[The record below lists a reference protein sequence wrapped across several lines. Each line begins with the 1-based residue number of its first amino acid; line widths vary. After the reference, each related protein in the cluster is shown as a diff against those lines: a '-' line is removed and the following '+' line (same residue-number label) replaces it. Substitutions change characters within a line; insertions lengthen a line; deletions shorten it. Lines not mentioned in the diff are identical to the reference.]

1 VHRAGPARASTKE
14 SRPMD
19 LKKIASDLA
28 SVLLF
33 GLFIVAADPSPLL
46 AEDAAAARTV
56 AFLGVQLQNDN
67 EGLEPT
73 TDAER
78 ARMKEI
84 EELFES
90 KLDGSGRFKF
100 VPVPPETMK
109 EIAAGQNIGDCHGC
123 EVEYG
128 RKLHAD
134 LIAWIKVQNTLK
146 RLLLAV
152 TFPRCLT
159 PRSGTFFLSTALV
172 AWRCNQM
179 RVTRLLM

>member
-1 VHRAGPARASTKE
+1 
-14 SRPMD
+14 MD

-28 SVLLF
+28 SVLLV
-33 GLFIVAADPSPLL
+33 GLFIVAAEPSPLL

-84 EELFES
+84 EQLFES

-100 VPVPPETMK
+100 VPGTARNDE
-109 EIAAGQNIGDCHGC
+109 GDCSRA
-123 EVEYG
+123 EY
-128 RKLHAD
+128 R
-134 LIAWIKVQNTLK
+134 
-146 RLLLAV
+146 RL
-152 TFPRCLT
+152 PRL
-159 PRSGTFFLSTALV
+159 RS
-172 AWRCNQM
+172 
-179 RVTRLLM
+179 